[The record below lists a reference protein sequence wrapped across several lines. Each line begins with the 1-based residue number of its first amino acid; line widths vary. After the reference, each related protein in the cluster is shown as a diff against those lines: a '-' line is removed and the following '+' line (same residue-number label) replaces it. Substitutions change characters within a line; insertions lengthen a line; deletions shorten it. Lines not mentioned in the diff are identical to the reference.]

1 MFSVASDGTSFSFVV
16 DVGAHY
22 TDDMVLEWMSS
33 PELTWYNEP
42 PPPPHNII
50 EKGHKKY
57 DISSFFNYWGLV
69 LTDLFCV
76 LTQIFQGSYFAIFQL

>member
-22 TDDMVLEWMSS
+22 TDDTVLEWMSS
-33 PELTWYNEP
+33 PELTWYNETP
-42 PPPPHNII
+42 LPHNII

-57 DISSFFNYWGLV
+57 DISSFFNYWGSSSYWSFLSF
-69 LTDLFCV
+69 DPD
-76 LTQIFQGSYFAIFQL
+76 SYFALFQL